1 MEKPARM
8 PRLVFSLLLSAAAVF
23 GLHLHIVSPYDG
35 RMDENYITPFA
46 WPSSPSCW
54 ACSFG
59 RSAAGRRAFTRVGP
73 ASRGRGCASS

>member
-35 RMDENYITPFA
+35 RMDENYITPFHYA
-46 WPSSPSCW
+46 Y
-54 ACSFG
+54 G
-59 RSAAGRRAFTRVGP
+59 
-73 ASRGRGCASS
+73 

>member
-46 WPSSPSCW
+46 WPDLLLL
-54 ACSFG
+54 ALLTVLFTLLLG
-59 RSAAGRRAFTRVGP
+59 LLFRAL
-73 ASRGRGCASS
+73 GRGKKGLCAEG